1 METDE
6 EDLTLEQRRIKQ
18 EYPWRLSLKVGD
30 RLDAVLSVHVMQY
43 RISHWARATIIQAT
57 DVPD

>member
-6 EDLTLEQRRIKQ
+6 EELTLDQKRIKQ

-30 RLDAVLSVHVMQY
+30 ILDAVLQVHVMQS
-43 RISHWARATIIQAT
+43 RISHWARATIVQAAE
-57 DVPD
+57 